1 MWASIVVG
9 PSSGSAVAIPRSVVL
24 KKSANTSTT
33 KTVRR
38 APAPEAARLPV
49 EEIARRAPADIGHP
63 ARSGEEKSEAI
74 GQQGRTAGSGE
85 QTG

>member
-1 MWASIVVG
+1 
-9 PSSGSAVAIPRSVVL
+9 VVL
-24 KKSANTSTT
+24 KKSGNRSTK

-38 APAPEAARLPV
+38 APAPEVARLPV
-49 EEIARRAPADIGHP
+49 EEIARRAQAEIGHP

-74 GQQGRTAGSGE
+74 GQQGRTAGSGQ